1 MQISFKKRLLVGRLQ
16 QIIQL
21 DETIFLSYFL
31 GLSQPRVEDH
41 DLAYEDDVLPLCESE

>member
-41 DLAYEDDVLPLCESE
+41 DLAYEDFCRSASQNK